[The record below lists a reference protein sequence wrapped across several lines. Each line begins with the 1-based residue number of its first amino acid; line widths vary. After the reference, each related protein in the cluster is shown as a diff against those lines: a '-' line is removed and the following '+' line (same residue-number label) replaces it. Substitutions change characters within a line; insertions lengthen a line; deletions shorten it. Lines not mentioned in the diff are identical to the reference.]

1 MSRTQRTTRSGGA
14 TARLRSV
21 GLRPT
26 RQRIALAELLF
37 DGRDRHFTAEQLHAD
52 AAAADRRVSL
62 ATVYNTLHQFV
73 DAGLLREVSVAQGR
87 SWFDTNT
94 GSHHHFYHVDQ
105 GELRDIPGSGVAVA
119 ALPVAPEG
127 TEIERID
134 VVVRIRSKGAGV
146 AD

>member
-1 MSRTQRTTRSGGA
+1 MRNSDA
-14 TARLRSV
+14 MARLRGV

-26 RQRIALAELLF
+26 RQRIALASLLF
-37 DGRDRHFTAEQLHAD
+37 CGGDRHFTAEQLHAE
-52 AAAADRRVSL
+52 AVAADTRVSL

-94 GSHHHFYHVDQ
+94 GSHHHFYHVDR
-105 GELRDIPGSGVAVA
+105 GELRDIPGCGVRVA
-119 ALPVAPEG
+119 ALPIAPEG
-127 TEIERID
+127 TCIERID
-134 VVVRIRSKGAGV
+134 VVVRVRNAPSAS